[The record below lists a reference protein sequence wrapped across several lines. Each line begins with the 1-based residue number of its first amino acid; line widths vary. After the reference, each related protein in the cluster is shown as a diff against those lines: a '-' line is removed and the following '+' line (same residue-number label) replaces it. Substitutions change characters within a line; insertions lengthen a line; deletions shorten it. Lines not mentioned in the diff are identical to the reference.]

1 MTGLVQ
7 IFLGVTVCSA
17 AILTVAVIS
26 LGMAAALNSAADRLM
41 EMWWR
46 AQ

>member
-1 MTGLVQ
+1 MTCLVR

-26 LGMAAALNSAADRLM
+26 LGMAAALNSAAEWIM
-41 EMWWR
+41 ERWWR
-46 AQ
+46 P